1 MNRALVTRVLQ
12 GHFQFDDRLHLI
24 SQNRTFHAKH
34 AKLRRD
40 TIKEK
45 LLQSVS
51 QVPETQAIT
60 KLELKRTAL
69 DFVVIQPGVLSYL
82 PPYDGISRI
91 SCVISQ

>member
-45 LLQSVS
+45 Q
-51 QVPETQAIT
+51 
-60 KLELKRTAL
+60 
-69 DFVVIQPGVLSYL
+69 
-82 PPYDGISRI
+82 
-91 SCVISQ
+91 C